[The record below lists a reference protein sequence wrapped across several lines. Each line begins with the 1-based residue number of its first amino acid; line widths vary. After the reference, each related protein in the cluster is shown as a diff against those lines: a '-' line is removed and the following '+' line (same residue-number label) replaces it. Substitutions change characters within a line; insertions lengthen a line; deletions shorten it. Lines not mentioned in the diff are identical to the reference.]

1 VSLNP
6 ALRAYT
12 TITSTDWAMTQ
23 EYLDL
28 MVAVALRENDP
39 IGVVERKL
47 GRRLENSREVTVR
60 DGVATIPVLGPIF
73 RYADF
78 FTMISGGATVETLA
92 QDLDAALGDATISSI
107 VLYIDSPGGE
117 VNGMNELA
125 NMVYAARGQKP
136 ITAYVSY
143 LGASGAYWLAS
154 AASRIVVD
162 ATAMVG
168 SIGVVT
174 AMRDPSKAPSRDI
187 EFVSSQSPYK
197 RVDPTTDTG
206 RQSIQARID
215 RLASVFIETIARN
228 RGASAD
234 QVVER
239 FGRGGLLV
247 GADAVAAGMADALGS
262 YEGVLT
268 SLTTPP
274 RGSLFALPS
283 IAAGVAAQSTKETV
297 MEFDEKTAVAETA
310 ELDQLRQQLAAE
322 REKRI
327 SAEAAAFA
335 EARIGEHKLLPGERA
350 AITELYTAIAR
361 DDADRPRAAGPR
373 VTLLANVFAA
383 RPAHILTSE
392 AVPASEQAA
401 ATVVTNRAE
410 TPTGPAV
417 EQARLD
423 EEAAAN
429 ARAYAARRN
438 GSVRK

>member
-1 VSLNP
+1 MSINP

-23 EYLDL
+23 DYLDL
-28 MVAVALRENDP
+28 MVAIALRENDP
-39 IGVVERKL
+39 IEVVERKL

-92 QDLDAALGDATISSI
+92 TDLDAALTDPAVSSI

-125 NMVYAARGQKP
+125 NMVYTARSQKP

-154 AASRIVVD
+154 AASRIIVD
-162 ATAMVG
+162 ATAMLG

-197 RVDPTTDTG
+197 RIDPTTDTG
-206 RQSIQARID
+206 RQAIQARID
-215 RLASVFIETIARN
+215 RLASVFIETVARN

-239 FGRGGLLV
+239 FGRGGLLI
-247 GADAVAAGMADALGS
+247 GADAVTAGMADALGS
-262 YEGVLT
+262 YEAVL
-268 SLTTPP
+268 SGLSAPARP
-274 RGSLFALPS
+274 SLFALPL
-283 IAAGVAAQSTKETV
+283 IAASEAAEPTKETA
-297 MEFDEKTAVAETA
+297 MPPEDEKTTTDSEARFRVLEA
-310 ELDQLRQQLAAE
+310 QLAAE
-322 REKRI
+322 RKARI
-327 SAEAAAFA
+327 SAESASFA
-335 EARIGEHKLLPGERA
+335 ERQIREGRMLPGERA
-350 AITELYTAIAR
+350 SWIGLYEQIAADDAASPREAGSRTEL
-361 DDADRPRAAGPR
+361 
-373 VTLLANVFAA
+373 LASAFAA
-383 RPAHILTSE
+383 RPVADLTRELVS
-392 AVPASEQAA
+392 ASPAAPLA
-401 ATVVTNRAE
+401 PLTVLTPRTE
-410 TPTGPAV
+410 TPGSEEKALV
-417 EQARLD
+417 
-423 EEAAAN
+423 EEADAH
-429 ARAYAARRN
+429 ARKYAARAN
-438 GSVRK
+438 GTKK